1 MRFFARQVE
10 ATRSGRRLLLRF
22 AATVATVS
30 ALLGVG
36 VALALSLLVPAAGPL
51 LQSLA
56 AAATAALVSGL
67 AVTAVLRQ
75 RRRLLDGGLAV
86 ARLMG
91 ARPVVPDPIDPAE
104 RRLCDVARETA
115 IAAGT
120 QIPLLC
126 VLDDD
131 ATLNACAAG
140 RTPGDAVVIFTR
152 GALEQMSREE
162 LQGVFAHALAQI
174 LHGDVRP
181 AFALAEL
188 AGGLRSACDAGLGLL
203 LAPSAA
209 ARALRPS
216 GRRRG
221 REALRRAAG
230 ALLAAAGGP
239 GWIASLSLQ
248 AGAGRRRALRADAT
262 AIRITRVPEALAS
275 ALRKAQRPSSQ
286 AGRTGRRAAR
296 SAAGTEAAGVRAATA
311 HGWFVAPGWRP
322 RPFATHP
329 AIAERIRRIAGR
341 SLLANAPLHSG
352 PVSDRWPLRWHV
364 AAAAVRR
371 PAEASAVALALLAP
385 GRAAE
390 LRLPG
395 ARDVFAI
402 APDTLPSASRQA
414 LLELAAATLRN
425 EAPEARTA
433 LLREA
438 RRLVEADAR
447 VTLLEFVF
455 YLTLV
460 DRIGEGSGIARART
474 TGASRR
480 KLRRLR
486 HWAGKGLAR
495 WRRTQGGAGEP
506 VDASAALALL
516 IRAALDWHRSR
527 LPRSLRSLTRAFE
540 RASAYWGWSLWSP
553 PGALDARELI
563 AAIRVIALLPTL
575 DQARAVKA
583 LAAALLGDRNTHP
596 EARAAQAAVL
606 RALCFAWGVPLPP
619 SRGRVPKRE
628 AGDAFAGTPTLVY
641 LDA

>member
-1 MRFFARQVE
+1 MASAFAGV
-10 ATRSGRRLLLRF
+10 L
-22 AATVATVS
+22 VALVVS
-30 ALLGVG
+30 ALAPSASPTVLALAAGVSA
-36 VALALSLLVPAAGPL
+36 ALALA
-51 LQSLA
+51 LA
-56 AAATAALVSGL
+56 MAE
-67 AVTAVLRQ
+67 VLRQ
-75 RRRLLDGGLAV
+75 RRRLADGGIAV
-86 ARLMG
+86 ARLLG
-91 ARPVVPDPIDPAE
+91 ARAVVPDPIDPAE
-104 RRLCDVARETA
+104 RRLCDVAREIA

-120 QIPLLC
+120 QVPMLCLL
-126 VLDDD
+126 D
-131 ATLNACAAG
+131 ADTSINACAAG

-152 GALEQMSREE
+152 GAVEQMSREE
-162 LQGVFAHALAQI
+162 LQGVFAHVLAHI

-181 AFALAEL
+181 AFALGEF
-188 AGGLRSACDAGLGLL
+188 AGGLRSAYDAGLVLLRTPAGAARAQGPARRRRARQGLLRAVGLL
-203 LAPSAA
+203 LA
-209 ARALRPS
+209 
-216 GRRRG
+216 G
-221 REALRRAAG
+221 AG
-230 ALLAAAGGP
+230 SLGMLAA
-239 GWIASLSLQ
+239 LSMQ
-248 AGAGRRRALRADAT
+248 AGAARRRALRADAT

-275 ALRKAQRPSSQ
+275 ALRKAQRP
-286 AGRTGRRAAR
+286 APAAAR
-296 SAAGTEAAGVRAATA
+296 FAPPAAGGATGADAATMRALTA
-311 HGWFVAPGWRP
+311 HGWFVSPERRA
-322 RPFATHP
+322 RPFVTHP
-329 AIAERIRRIAGR
+329 PIPERIRRIAGR
-341 SLLANAPLHSG
+341 SLLANAPMHSG

-371 PAEASAVALALLAP
+371 PAEARAVALALLAP

-402 APDTLPSASRQA
+402 APDTLPSAARQA

-425 EAPEARTA
+425 EPPQARTE

-455 YLTLV
+455 YLTMV
-460 DRIGEGSGIARART
+460 DRIGEGSGIARARI
-474 TGASRR
+474 GAVARLR
-480 KLRRLR
+480 ARRLR
-486 HWAGKGLAR
+486 DWAGQGLVR

-563 AAIRVIALLPTL
+563 AAIRVIALLQTL

-596 EARAAQAAVL
+596 DARAAQAAVL

-619 SRGRVPKRE
+619 SRGRVSKRE
-628 AGDAFAGTPTLVY
+628 SGDAFAGTPTLVY

>member
-10 ATRSGRRLLLRF
+10 ATRSGRRLLYRF
-22 AATVATVS
+22 ASTATIAAALAGASVALAVS
-30 ALLGVG
+30 ALAPSASPAVLALAAGASA
-36 VALALSLLVPAAGPL
+36 ALALA
-51 LQSLA
+51 LA
-56 AAATAALVSGL
+56 L
-67 AVTAVLRQ
+67 AAVLRL
-75 RRRLLDGGLAV
+75 RRRLADGGIAV
-86 ARLMG
+86 ARLLG
-91 ARPVVPDPIDPAE
+91 ARAVVPDPIDPAE

-120 QIPLLC
+120 QVPMLCLL
-126 VLDDD
+126 D
-131 ATLNACAAG
+131 ADASINACAAG
-140 RTPGDAVVIFTR
+140 RTPGDAVIIFTR
-152 GALEQMSREE
+152 GAVEQMSREE
-162 LQGVFAHALAQI
+162 LQGVFAHALAHI

-181 AFALAEL
+181 AFTLGEF
-188 AGGLRSACDAGLGLL
+188 AGGLRGAYDSGLVLLRAPAG
-203 LAPSAA
+203 A
-209 ARALRPS
+209 ARAQGPAS
-216 GRRRG
+216 RRRARQG
-221 REALRRAAG
+221 LLRAAG
-230 ALLAAAGGP
+230 ALLAGAGSLGLLAA
-239 GWIASLSLQ
+239 LSMQ

-275 ALRKAQRPSSQ
+275 ALRKAQRP
-286 AGRTGRRAAR
+286 ATAR
-296 SAAGTEAAGVRAATA
+296 PAWPAAGGATAADLARMQALTA
-311 HGWFVAPGWRP
+311 HGWFVAPERRA
-322 RPFATHP
+322 RPFVTHP
-329 AIAERIRRIAGR
+329 PIPERIRRIAGR
-341 SLLANAPLHSG
+341 SLLANAPVHSG

-371 PAEASAVALALLAP
+371 PAEARAVALALLAP

-390 LRLPG
+390 LKLPG

-402 APDTLPSASRQA
+402 SPDTLPSAARQA

-425 EAPEARTA
+425 EPPEARME

-474 TGASRR
+474 GPAARLGA
-480 KLRRLR
+480 RRLR
-486 HWAGKGLAR
+486 DWAGQGLAR
-495 WRRTQGGAGEP
+495 WRRTRGGAGEP

-563 AAIRVIALLPTL
+563 AAIRVIALLQTL

-596 EARAAQAAVL
+596 DARAAQAAVL

-619 SRGRVPKRE
+619 SRGRVSKRDQ
-628 AGDAFAGTPTLVY
+628 GDAFAGTPTLVY

>member
-1 MRFFARQVE
+1 LRFFARQVE

-22 AATVATVS
+22 ALTTTMAAALAGASVALAVS
-30 ALLGVG
+30 ALAPSASPAVL
-36 VALALSLLVPAAGPL
+36 ALAAGASA
-51 LQSLA
+51 SLA
-56 AAATAALVSGL
+56 LVAALFG
-67 AVTAVLRQ
+67 VLRL
-75 RRRLLDGGLAV
+75 RRRLSDGGIAV
-86 ARLMG
+86 ARLLG
-91 ARPVVPDPIDPAE
+91 ARAVVPDPIDPAE

-120 QIPLLC
+120 QVPMLCLL
-126 VLDDD
+126 DSDPSI
-131 ATLNACAAG
+131 NACAAG

-152 GALEQMSREE
+152 GAVEQMSREE
-162 LQGVFAHALAQI
+162 LQGVFAHALAHI

-181 AFALAEL
+181 AFMLGEF
-188 AGGLRSACDAGLGLL
+188 AGGLRGAYDAGLFLL
-203 LAPSAA
+203 RAPAGT
-209 ARALRPS
+209 ARVLGPA
-216 GRRRG
+216 RRR
-221 REALRRAAG
+221 RARQALLRAAG
-230 ALLAAAGGP
+230 AVLAGAGSLGLLAA
-239 GWIASLSLQ
+239 LSMQ

-275 ALRKAQRPSSQ
+275 ALRKAQRPEP
-286 AGRTGRRAAR
+286 AAARAA
-296 SAAGTEAAGVRAATA
+296 SLTGGGAGADPARMRALTA
-311 HGWFVAPGWRP
+311 HGWFVAPERRA
-322 RPFATHP
+322 RPFVTHP
-329 AIAERIRRIAGR
+329 PIPERIRRIAGR
-341 SLLANAPLHSG
+341 SLLANAPPHSG

-371 PAEASAVALALLAP
+371 PTEARAVALALLAP

-402 APDTLPSASRQA
+402 APDSLPSAARQA

-425 EAPEARTA
+425 EPPDARME

-474 TGASRR
+474 GAVARLR
-480 KLRRLR
+480 ARRLR
-486 HWAGKGLAR
+486 DWAAQGLVR
-495 WRRTQGGAGEP
+495 WRRTQGGSGEP

-563 AAIRVIALLPTL
+563 AAIRVIALLQTL

-596 EARAAQAAVL
+596 DARAAQAAVL

-619 SRGRVPKRE
+619 SRGRVSKRE
-628 AGDAFAGTPTLVY
+628 QGDAFAGTPTLVY